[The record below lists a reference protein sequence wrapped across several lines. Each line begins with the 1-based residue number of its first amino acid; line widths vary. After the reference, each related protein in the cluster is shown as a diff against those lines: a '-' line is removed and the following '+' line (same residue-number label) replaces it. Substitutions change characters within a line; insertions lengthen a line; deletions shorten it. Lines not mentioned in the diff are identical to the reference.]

1 MIGRLPAPLPERREP
16 MTESPP
22 PGLIEHQ
29 APSVLIV
36 EDDVAVRS
44 TLAAILGDEGW
55 QILIAPNGFDALA
68 TLDNHDPDVVV
79 LDWMTPVLDGHSFLA
94 TLRGERRRSLP
105 VLVISAGRVTADTAR
120 ASGADAYLDKP
131 FDIDELV
138 SVVHDLVDRNKSGRG
153 LYPLH

>member
-1 MIGRLPAPLPERREP
+1 

-22 PGLIEHQ
+22 PGVIEHQ

-36 EDDVAVRS
+36 EDDAAVRS

-55 QILIAPNGFDALA
+55 QILIAPNGFDALT
-68 TLDNHDPDVVV
+68 TLDHHEPDVVV
-79 LDWMTPVLDGHSFLA
+79 LDWMTPVLDGRSFLA
-94 TLRGERRRSLP
+94 VLRGERRHALP
-105 VLVISAGRVTADTAR
+105 VLVISAGRVTADAAR

-138 SVVHDLVDRNKSGRG
+138 NVVHQLVDRKKSDRR
-153 LYPLH
+153 PSALH